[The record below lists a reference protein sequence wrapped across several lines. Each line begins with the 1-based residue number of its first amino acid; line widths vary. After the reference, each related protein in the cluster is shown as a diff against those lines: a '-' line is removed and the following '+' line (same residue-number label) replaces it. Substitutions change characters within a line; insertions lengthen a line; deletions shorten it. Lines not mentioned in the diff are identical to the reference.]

1 MNSPMQIDVAALNQV
16 TARVRAQQPVLV
28 AQAQAIDDLGGG
40 PECAWRDYGDL
51 GARYVSLMR
60 SHLVQS
66 MQAFGTA
73 VSMVSDNLAETGR
86 SYSATERANE
96 RRLAP

>member
-1 MNSPMQIDVAALNQV
+1 MSSPMHIDVAALKHV
-16 TARVRAQQPVLV
+16 TARIRAQQPVLV

-40 PECAWRDYGDL
+40 PACAGRDYADL
-51 GARYVSLMR
+51 GARYGLLMR

-73 VSMVSDNLAETGR
+73 VSAVSDNLAETGR

>member
-40 PECAWRDYGDL
+40 PE
-51 GARYVSLMR
+51 
-60 SHLVQS
+60 
-66 MQAFGTA
+66 
-73 VSMVSDNLAETGR
+73 
-86 SYSATERANE
+86 
-96 RRLAP
+96 

>member
-1 MNSPMQIDVAALNQV
+1 MSSPMRIDLAALKQV
-16 TARVRAQQPVLV
+16 TARIHAQQPVLV

-40 PECAWRDYGDL
+40 PECTGRDYADL
-51 GARYVSLMR
+51 GARYVVLMR

-73 VSMVSDNLAETGR
+73 VSTVSDNLAETGR

>member
-1 MNSPMQIDVAALNQV
+1 MRIDVAALKQAS
-16 TARVRAQQPVLV
+16 ARIRAQQPVLV
-28 AQAQAIDDLGGG
+28 AQAQAIDDLHGG
-40 PECAWRDYGDL
+40 PEYAGRDYTDL

-73 VSMVSDNLAETGR
+73 VSTVSDNLAETGR
-86 SYSATERANE
+86 SYSVTEHAND